1 MVPVAAAFF
10 ARAFVDIKESEYD
23 KIVDVDQKG
32 QYFLVQAAA
41 RSMIRGGRDGKVVTV
56 ASVAYRGEDMP
67 KLAMMTAYNSAK
79 AGVVGMTRGIAK
91 ELKQYGINV
100 NCVAP
105 GGMVTPGAIF
115 NNAATAALY
124 GAEWTHYV
132 TEYGSSVPVASNP
145 DEIARMI
152 LTMCTPMSD
161 FMYGQLIEVDG
172 GVKQSNA
179 AQVIDAGADVLVMG
193 TGLFRADD
201 PKAVVKTLSVAK
213 QQMVEI
219 TKALSHENTR
229 LLILDEPSAVLTDTE
244 IDDLFV
250 FIRQLKKTGV
260 GIIYISHRLDEIF
273 GLCSNVSVLRDG
285 CHIDTIP
292 VASVDRQGLINMMV
306 GREMGQEYPKEVGN
320 VGGTIL
326 EVKNLSRGILQDI
339 SFEVKS
345 GEVFGISGL
354 VGAGRTEL
362 ARAILGIDKPE
373 SGEVYVRGKKVHYR
387 TFADAIRDGLGL
399 IPEDRKLQGL
409 VQIMSVK
416 RNTTLVNMKRVL
428 RAGVISSSLEEKL
441 SKEYADKL
449 HVVTPSME
457 TEVQYL
463 SGGNQQKVV
472 IAKWLFQ
479 NSEILF
485 LDEPT
490 RGIDVGAKAEIY
502 RLINRMAKEGKTII
516 MISSEMPELLG
527 MCDRIMVMHEGHKM
541 GELNAAEATQEKIMA
556 LCS

>member
-1 MVPVAAAFF
+1 MDNNYILTLKNITKEFPGVKALDDVTINIERGTIHGLVGENGAGKSTL
-10 ARAFVDIKESEYD
+10 IKILAGIY
-23 KIVDVDQKG
+23 QPNKG
-32 QYFLVQAAA
+32 EIIL
-41 RSMIRGGRDGKVVTV
+41 DGKPCRFNSPIEARRAGISVVHQ
-56 ASVAYRGEDMP
+56 EI
-67 KLAMMTAYNSAK
+67 KLA
-79 AGVVGMTRGIAK
+79 
-91 ELKQYGINV
+91 E
-100 NCVAP
+100 P
-105 GGMVTPGAIF
+105 
-115 NNAATAALY
+115 
-124 GAEWTHYV
+124 
-132 TEYGSSVPVASNP
+132 
-145 DEIARMI
+145 
-152 LTMCTPMSD
+152 
-161 FMYGQLIEVDG
+161 
-172 GVKQSNA
+172 
-179 AQVIDAGADVLVMG
+179 
-193 TGLFRADD
+193 
-201 PKAVVKTLSVAK
+201 LSVAENMFLDNVQLKNGLVDWKGMRRRAREIVEDLGMDIDINAQVSSLTVAKK
-213 QQMVEI
+213 QIVEI
-219 TKALSHENTR
+219 MHAINNNSR
-229 LLILDEPSAVLTDTE
+229 ILIMDEPSAVLTDRE
-244 IDDLFV
+244 LEVMFRIV
-250 FIRQLKKTGV
+250 KQLRDEGIT
-260 GIIYISHRLDEIF
+260 IIYISHRLDEIF

-541 GELNAAEATQEKIMA
+541 GELNAAEATQAKIMA

>member
-1 MVPVAAAFF
+1 MDNNYILTLKNITKEFPGVKALDDVTINIERGTIHGLVGENGAGKSTL
-10 ARAFVDIKESEYD
+10 IKVLAGIY
-23 KIVDVDQKG
+23 QPNKG
-32 QYFLVQAAA
+32 EIIL
-41 RSMIRGGRDGKVVTV
+41 DGKPCRFNSPIEARRAGISVVHQ
-56 ASVAYRGEDMP
+56 EI
-67 KLAMMTAYNSAK
+67 KLA
-79 AGVVGMTRGIAK
+79 
-91 ELKQYGINV
+91 E
-100 NCVAP
+100 P
-105 GGMVTPGAIF
+105 
-115 NNAATAALY
+115 
-124 GAEWTHYV
+124 
-132 TEYGSSVPVASNP
+132 
-145 DEIARMI
+145 
-152 LTMCTPMSD
+152 
-161 FMYGQLIEVDG
+161 
-172 GVKQSNA
+172 
-179 AQVIDAGADVLVMG
+179 
-193 TGLFRADD
+193 
-201 PKAVVKTLSVAK
+201 LSVAENMFLGNVQLKNGLVDWKGMRRRAREIVEDLGMDIDINAQVSSLTVAKK
-213 QQMVEI
+213 QIVEI
-219 TKALSHENTR
+219 MHAINNNSR
-229 LLILDEPSAVLTDTE
+229 ILIMDEPSAVLTDRE
-244 IDDLFV
+244 LEVMFRIV
-250 FIRQLKKTGV
+250 KQLRDKGIT
-260 GIIYISHRLDEIF
+260 IIYISHRLDEIF

-373 SGEVYVRGKKVHYR
+373 SGEIYVRGKKVHYR

-541 GELNAAEATQEKIMA
+541 GELNAAEATQAKIMA

>member
-1 MVPVAAAFF
+1 MDNNYILTLKNITKEFPGVKALDDVTINIERGTIHGLVGENGAGKSTL
-10 ARAFVDIKESEYD
+10 IKVLAGIY
-23 KIVDVDQKG
+23 QPNKG
-32 QYFLVQAAA
+32 EIIL
-41 RSMIRGGRDGKVVTV
+41 DGKPCRFNSPIEARRAGISVVHQ
-56 ASVAYRGEDMP
+56 EI
-67 KLAMMTAYNSAK
+67 KLA
-79 AGVVGMTRGIAK
+79 
-91 ELKQYGINV
+91 E
-100 NCVAP
+100 P
-105 GGMVTPGAIF
+105 
-115 NNAATAALY
+115 
-124 GAEWTHYV
+124 
-132 TEYGSSVPVASNP
+132 
-145 DEIARMI
+145 
-152 LTMCTPMSD
+152 
-161 FMYGQLIEVDG
+161 
-172 GVKQSNA
+172 
-179 AQVIDAGADVLVMG
+179 
-193 TGLFRADD
+193 
-201 PKAVVKTLSVAK
+201 LSVAENMFLGNVQLKNGLVDWKGMRRRAREIVEDLGMDIDINAQVSSLTVAKK
-213 QQMVEI
+213 QIVEI
-219 TKALSHENTR
+219 MHAINNNSR
-229 LLILDEPSAVLTDTE
+229 ILIMDEPSAVLTDRE
-244 IDDLFV
+244 LEVMFRIV
-250 FIRQLKKTGV
+250 KQLRDEGIT
-260 GIIYISHRLDEIF
+260 IIYISHRLDEIF

-285 CHIDTIP
+285 RHIDTIP

-409 VQIMSVK
+409 VQLRSVK
-416 RNTTLVNMKRVL
+416 RNTPLVNMKRVL

-541 GELNAAEATQEKIMA
+541 GELNAAEATQAKIMA

>member
-1 MVPVAAAFF
+1 MDNNYILTLKNITKEFPGVKALDDVTINIERGTIHGLVGENGAGKSTL
-10 ARAFVDIKESEYD
+10 IKVLAGIY
-23 KIVDVDQKG
+23 QPNKG
-32 QYFLVQAAA
+32 EIIL
-41 RSMIRGGRDGKVVTV
+41 DGKRCRFNSPIEARRAGISVVHQ
-56 ASVAYRGEDMP
+56 EI
-67 KLAMMTAYNSAK
+67 KLA
-79 AGVVGMTRGIAK
+79 
-91 ELKQYGINV
+91 E
-100 NCVAP
+100 P
-105 GGMVTPGAIF
+105 
-115 NNAATAALY
+115 
-124 GAEWTHYV
+124 
-132 TEYGSSVPVASNP
+132 
-145 DEIARMI
+145 
-152 LTMCTPMSD
+152 
-161 FMYGQLIEVDG
+161 
-172 GVKQSNA
+172 
-179 AQVIDAGADVLVMG
+179 
-193 TGLFRADD
+193 
-201 PKAVVKTLSVAK
+201 LSVAENMFLGNVQLKNGLVDWKGMRRRAREIVEDLGMDIDINAQVSSLTVAKK
-213 QQMVEI
+213 QIVEI
-219 TKALSHENTR
+219 MHAINNNSR
-229 LLILDEPSAVLTDTE
+229 ILIMDEPSAVLTDRE
-244 IDDLFV
+244 LEVMFRIV
-250 FIRQLKKTGV
+250 KQLRDEGIT
-260 GIIYISHRLDEIF
+260 IIYISHRLDEIF

>member
-1 MVPVAAAFF
+1 MDNNYILTLKNITKEFPGVKALDDVTINIERGTIHGLVGENGAGKSTL
-10 ARAFVDIKESEYD
+10 IKVLAGIYRPN
-23 KIVDVDQKG
+23 KG
-32 QYFLVQAAA
+32 EIIL
-41 RSMIRGGRDGKVVTV
+41 DGKPCRFNSPIEARRAGISVVHQ
-56 ASVAYRGEDMP
+56 EI
-67 KLAMMTAYNSAK
+67 KLA
-79 AGVVGMTRGIAK
+79 
-91 ELKQYGINV
+91 E
-100 NCVAP
+100 P
-105 GGMVTPGAIF
+105 
-115 NNAATAALY
+115 
-124 GAEWTHYV
+124 
-132 TEYGSSVPVASNP
+132 
-145 DEIARMI
+145 
-152 LTMCTPMSD
+152 
-161 FMYGQLIEVDG
+161 
-172 GVKQSNA
+172 
-179 AQVIDAGADVLVMG
+179 
-193 TGLFRADD
+193 
-201 PKAVVKTLSVAK
+201 LSVAENMFLGNVQLKNGLVDWTGMRRRAREIVEDLGMDIDINAQVSSLTVAKK
-213 QQMVEI
+213 QIVEI
-219 TKALSHENTR
+219 MHAINNNSR
-229 LLILDEPSAVLTDTE
+229 ILIMDEPSAVLTDRE
-244 IDDLFV
+244 LEVMFRIV
-250 FIRQLKKTGV
+250 KQLRDKGIT
-260 GIIYISHRLDEIF
+260 IIYISHRLDEIF

-285 CHIDTIP
+285 RHIDTIP

-326 EVKNLSRGILQDI
+326 EVKNLSRGILRDI

-441 SKEYADKL
+441 SKEYANKL

-541 GELNAAEATQEKIMA
+541 GELNAAEATQAKIMA

>member
-1 MVPVAAAFF
+1 MDNNYILTLKNITKEFPGVKALDDVTINIERGTIHGLVGENGAGKSTL
-10 ARAFVDIKESEYD
+10 IKVLAGIY
-23 KIVDVDQKG
+23 QPNKG
-32 QYFLVQAAA
+32 EIIL
-41 RSMIRGGRDGKVVTV
+41 DGKPCRFNSPIEARRAGISVVHQ
-56 ASVAYRGEDMP
+56 EI
-67 KLAMMTAYNSAK
+67 KLA
-79 AGVVGMTRGIAK
+79 
-91 ELKQYGINV
+91 E
-100 NCVAP
+100 P
-105 GGMVTPGAIF
+105 
-115 NNAATAALY
+115 
-124 GAEWTHYV
+124 
-132 TEYGSSVPVASNP
+132 
-145 DEIARMI
+145 
-152 LTMCTPMSD
+152 
-161 FMYGQLIEVDG
+161 
-172 GVKQSNA
+172 
-179 AQVIDAGADVLVMG
+179 
-193 TGLFRADD
+193 
-201 PKAVVKTLSVAK
+201 LSVAENMFLGNVQLKNGLVDWKGMRRRAREIVEDLGMDIDINAQVSSLTVAKK
-213 QQMVEI
+213 QIVEI
-219 TKALSHENTR
+219 MHAINNNSR
-229 LLILDEPSAVLTDTE
+229 ILIMDEPSAVLTDRE
-244 IDDLFV
+244 LEVMFRIV
-250 FIRQLKKTGV
+250 KQLRDEGIT
-260 GIIYISHRLDEIF
+260 IIYISHRLDEIF

-541 GELNAAEATQEKIMA
+541 GELNAAEAAQAKIMA

>member
-1 MVPVAAAFF
+1 MDNNYILTLKNITKEFPGVKALDDVTINIERGTIHGLVGENGAGKSTL
-10 ARAFVDIKESEYD
+10 IKVLAGIY
-23 KIVDVDQKG
+23 QPNKG
-32 QYFLVQAAA
+32 EIIL
-41 RSMIRGGRDGKVVTV
+41 DGKPCRFNSPIEARRAGISVVHQ
-56 ASVAYRGEDMP
+56 EI
-67 KLAMMTAYNSAK
+67 KLA
-79 AGVVGMTRGIAK
+79 
-91 ELKQYGINV
+91 E
-100 NCVAP
+100 P
-105 GGMVTPGAIF
+105 
-115 NNAATAALY
+115 
-124 GAEWTHYV
+124 
-132 TEYGSSVPVASNP
+132 
-145 DEIARMI
+145 
-152 LTMCTPMSD
+152 
-161 FMYGQLIEVDG
+161 
-172 GVKQSNA
+172 
-179 AQVIDAGADVLVMG
+179 
-193 TGLFRADD
+193 
-201 PKAVVKTLSVAK
+201 LSVAENMFLGNVQLKNGLVDWKGMRRRAREIVEDLGMDIDINAQVSSLTVAKK
-213 QQMVEI
+213 QIVEI
-219 TKALSHENTR
+219 MHAINNNSR
-229 LLILDEPSAVLTDTE
+229 ILIMDEPSAVLTDRE
-244 IDDLFV
+244 LEVMFRIV
-250 FIRQLKKTGV
+250 KQLRDKGIT
-260 GIIYISHRLDEIF
+260 IIYISHRLDEIF

-490 RGIDVGAKAEIY
+490 RGIDVGAKVEIY

>member
-1 MVPVAAAFF
+1 MDNNYILTVKNITKEFPGVKALDDVTINIERGTIHGLVGENGAGKSTL
-10 ARAFVDIKESEYD
+10 IKILAGIY
-23 KIVDVDQKG
+23 QPNKG
-32 QYFLVQAAA
+32 EIIL
-41 RSMIRGGRDGKVVTV
+41 DGKPCRFNSPIEARRAGISVVHQ
-56 ASVAYRGEDMP
+56 EI
-67 KLAMMTAYNSAK
+67 KLA
-79 AGVVGMTRGIAK
+79 
-91 ELKQYGINV
+91 E
-100 NCVAP
+100 P
-105 GGMVTPGAIF
+105 
-115 NNAATAALY
+115 
-124 GAEWTHYV
+124 
-132 TEYGSSVPVASNP
+132 
-145 DEIARMI
+145 
-152 LTMCTPMSD
+152 
-161 FMYGQLIEVDG
+161 
-172 GVKQSNA
+172 
-179 AQVIDAGADVLVMG
+179 
-193 TGLFRADD
+193 
-201 PKAVVKTLSVAK
+201 LSVAENMFLGNVQLKNGLVDWKGMRRRAREIVEDLGMDIDINAQVSSLTVAKK
-213 QQMVEI
+213 QIVEI
-219 TKALSHENTR
+219 MHAINNNSR
-229 LLILDEPSAVLTDTE
+229 ILIMDEPSAVLTDRE
-244 IDDLFV
+244 LEVMFRIV
-250 FIRQLKKTGV
+250 KQLRDEGIT
-260 GIIYISHRLDEIF
+260 IIYISHRLDEIF

-527 MCDRIMVMHEGHKM
+527 LCDRIMVMHEGHKM

>member
-1 MVPVAAAFF
+1 MDNNYILTLKNITKEFPGVKALDDVTINIERGTIHGLVGENGAGKSTL
-10 ARAFVDIKESEYD
+10 IKVLAGIY
-23 KIVDVDQKG
+23 QTNKG
-32 QYFLVQAAA
+32 EIIL
-41 RSMIRGGRDGKVVTV
+41 DGKPCRFNSPIEARRAGISVVHQ
-56 ASVAYRGEDMP
+56 EI
-67 KLAMMTAYNSAK
+67 KLA
-79 AGVVGMTRGIAK
+79 
-91 ELKQYGINV
+91 E
-100 NCVAP
+100 P
-105 GGMVTPGAIF
+105 
-115 NNAATAALY
+115 
-124 GAEWTHYV
+124 
-132 TEYGSSVPVASNP
+132 
-145 DEIARMI
+145 
-152 LTMCTPMSD
+152 
-161 FMYGQLIEVDG
+161 
-172 GVKQSNA
+172 
-179 AQVIDAGADVLVMG
+179 
-193 TGLFRADD
+193 
-201 PKAVVKTLSVAK
+201 LSVAENMFLGNVQLKNGLVDWKGMRRRAREIVEDLGMDIDINAQVSSLTVAKK
-213 QQMVEI
+213 QIVEI
-219 TKALSHENTR
+219 MHAINNNSR
-229 LLILDEPSAVLTDTE
+229 ILIMDEPSAVLTDRE
-244 IDDLFV
+244 LEVMFRIV
-250 FIRQLKKTGV
+250 KQLRDKGIT
-260 GIIYISHRLDEIF
+260 IIYISHRLDEIF

>member
-1 MVPVAAAFF
+1 MDNNYILTLKNITKEFPGVKALDDVTINIERGTIHGLVGENGAGKSTL
-10 ARAFVDIKESEYD
+10 IKVLAGIY
-23 KIVDVDQKG
+23 QPNKG
-32 QYFLVQAAA
+32 EIIL
-41 RSMIRGGRDGKVVTV
+41 DGKPCRFNSPIEARRAGISVVHQ
-56 ASVAYRGEDMP
+56 EI
-67 KLAMMTAYNSAK
+67 KLA
-79 AGVVGMTRGIAK
+79 
-91 ELKQYGINV
+91 E
-100 NCVAP
+100 P
-105 GGMVTPGAIF
+105 
-115 NNAATAALY
+115 
-124 GAEWTHYV
+124 
-132 TEYGSSVPVASNP
+132 
-145 DEIARMI
+145 
-152 LTMCTPMSD
+152 
-161 FMYGQLIEVDG
+161 
-172 GVKQSNA
+172 
-179 AQVIDAGADVLVMG
+179 
-193 TGLFRADD
+193 
-201 PKAVVKTLSVAK
+201 LSVAENMFLGNVQLKNGLVDWKGMRRRAREIVEDLGMDIDINAQVSSLTVAKK
-213 QQMVEI
+213 QIVEI
-219 TKALSHENTR
+219 MHAINNNSR
-229 LLILDEPSAVLTDTE
+229 ILIMDEPSAVLTDRE
-244 IDDLFV
+244 LEVMFRIV
-250 FIRQLKKTGV
+250 KQLRDKGIT
-260 GIIYISHRLDEIF
+260 IIYISHRLDEIF

-285 CHIDTIP
+285 RHIDTIP
-292 VASVDRQGLINMMV
+292 VASIDRQGLINMMV

-428 RAGVISSSLEEKL
+428 RAGVISSSLEEAL

-490 RGIDVGAKAEIY
+490 RGIDVGAKVEIY

>member
-1 MVPVAAAFF
+1 MDNNYILTLKNITKEFPGVKALDDVTINIERGTIHGLVGENGAGKSTL
-10 ARAFVDIKESEYD
+10 IKILAGIY
-23 KIVDVDQKG
+23 QPNKG
-32 QYFLVQAAA
+32 EIIL
-41 RSMIRGGRDGKVVTV
+41 DGKPCRFNSPIEARRAGISVVHQ
-56 ASVAYRGEDMP
+56 EI
-67 KLAMMTAYNSAK
+67 KLA
-79 AGVVGMTRGIAK
+79 
-91 ELKQYGINV
+91 E
-100 NCVAP
+100 P
-105 GGMVTPGAIF
+105 
-115 NNAATAALY
+115 
-124 GAEWTHYV
+124 
-132 TEYGSSVPVASNP
+132 
-145 DEIARMI
+145 
-152 LTMCTPMSD
+152 
-161 FMYGQLIEVDG
+161 
-172 GVKQSNA
+172 
-179 AQVIDAGADVLVMG
+179 
-193 TGLFRADD
+193 
-201 PKAVVKTLSVAK
+201 LSVAENMFLGNVQLKNGLVDWKGMRRRAREIVEDLGMDIDINAQVSSLTVAKK
-213 QQMVEI
+213 QIVEI
-219 TKALSHENTR
+219 MHAINNNSR
-229 LLILDEPSAVLTDTE
+229 ILIMDEPSAVLTDRE
-244 IDDLFV
+244 LEVMFRIV
-250 FIRQLKKTGV
+250 KQLRDEGIT
-260 GIIYISHRLDEIF
+260 IIYISHRLDEIF

-285 CHIDTIP
+285 RHIDTIP

-428 RAGVISSSLEEKL
+428 RAGVISSSLEETL

-541 GELNAAEATQEKIMA
+541 GELNAAEATQAKIMA

>member
-1 MVPVAAAFF
+1 MDNNYILTLKNITKEFPGVKALDDVTINIERGTIHGLVGENGAGKSTL
-10 ARAFVDIKESEYD
+10 IKVLAGIY
-23 KIVDVDQKG
+23 QPNKG
-32 QYFLVQAAA
+32 EIIL
-41 RSMIRGGRDGKVVTV
+41 DGKPCRFNSPIEARRAGISVVHQ
-56 ASVAYRGEDMP
+56 EI
-67 KLAMMTAYNSAK
+67 KLA
-79 AGVVGMTRGIAK
+79 
-91 ELKQYGINV
+91 E
-100 NCVAP
+100 P
-105 GGMVTPGAIF
+105 
-115 NNAATAALY
+115 
-124 GAEWTHYV
+124 
-132 TEYGSSVPVASNP
+132 
-145 DEIARMI
+145 
-152 LTMCTPMSD
+152 
-161 FMYGQLIEVDG
+161 
-172 GVKQSNA
+172 
-179 AQVIDAGADVLVMG
+179 
-193 TGLFRADD
+193 
-201 PKAVVKTLSVAK
+201 LSVAENMFLGNIQLKNGLVDWKGMRRRAREIVEDLGMDIDINAQVSSLTVAKK
-213 QQMVEI
+213 QIVEI
-219 TKALSHENTR
+219 MHAINNNSR
-229 LLILDEPSAVLTDTE
+229 ILIMDEPSAVLTDRE
-244 IDDLFV
+244 LEVMFRIV
-250 FIRQLKKTGV
+250 KQLRDKGIT
-260 GIIYISHRLDEIF
+260 IIYISHRLDEIF

-285 CHIDTIP
+285 RHIDTIP

-428 RAGVISSSLEEKL
+428 RGGVISSSLEEKL

-541 GELNAAEATQEKIMA
+541 GELNAAEATQAKIMA

>member
-1 MVPVAAAFF
+1 MDNNYILTLKNITKEFPGVKALDDVTINIERGTIHGLVGENGAGKSTL
-10 ARAFVDIKESEYD
+10 IKVLAGIYRPN
-23 KIVDVDQKG
+23 KG
-32 QYFLVQAAA
+32 EIIL
-41 RSMIRGGRDGKVVTV
+41 DGKPCRFNSPIEARRAGISVVHQ
-56 ASVAYRGEDMP
+56 EI
-67 KLAMMTAYNSAK
+67 KLA
-79 AGVVGMTRGIAK
+79 
-91 ELKQYGINV
+91 E
-100 NCVAP
+100 P
-105 GGMVTPGAIF
+105 
-115 NNAATAALY
+115 
-124 GAEWTHYV
+124 
-132 TEYGSSVPVASNP
+132 
-145 DEIARMI
+145 
-152 LTMCTPMSD
+152 
-161 FMYGQLIEVDG
+161 
-172 GVKQSNA
+172 
-179 AQVIDAGADVLVMG
+179 
-193 TGLFRADD
+193 
-201 PKAVVKTLSVAK
+201 LSVAENMFLGNVQLKNGLVDWKGMRRRAREIVEDLGMDIDINAQVSSLTVAKK
-213 QQMVEI
+213 QIVEI
-219 TKALSHENTR
+219 MHAINNNSR
-229 LLILDEPSAVLTDTE
+229 ILIMDEPSAVLTDRE
-244 IDDLFV
+244 LEVMFRIV
-250 FIRQLKKTGV
+250 KQLRDEGIT
-260 GIIYISHRLDEIF
+260 IIYISHRLDEIF

-527 MCDRIMVMHEGHKM
+527 LCDRIMVMHEGHKM

>member
-1 MVPVAAAFF
+1 MDNNYILTLKNITKEFPGVKALDDVTINIERGTIHGLVGENGAGKSTL
-10 ARAFVDIKESEYD
+10 IKVLAGIY
-23 KIVDVDQKG
+23 QPNKG
-32 QYFLVQAAA
+32 EIIL
-41 RSMIRGGRDGKVVTV
+41 DGKPCRFNSPIEARRAGISVVHQ
-56 ASVAYRGEDMP
+56 EI
-67 KLAMMTAYNSAK
+67 KLA
-79 AGVVGMTRGIAK
+79 
-91 ELKQYGINV
+91 E
-100 NCVAP
+100 P
-105 GGMVTPGAIF
+105 
-115 NNAATAALY
+115 
-124 GAEWTHYV
+124 
-132 TEYGSSVPVASNP
+132 
-145 DEIARMI
+145 
-152 LTMCTPMSD
+152 
-161 FMYGQLIEVDG
+161 
-172 GVKQSNA
+172 
-179 AQVIDAGADVLVMG
+179 
-193 TGLFRADD
+193 
-201 PKAVVKTLSVAK
+201 LSVAENMFLGNVQLKNGLVDWKGMRRRAREIVEDLGMDIDINAQVSSLTVAKK
-213 QQMVEI
+213 QIVEI
-219 TKALSHENTR
+219 MHAINNNSR
-229 LLILDEPSAVLTDTE
+229 ILIMDEPSAVLTDRE
-244 IDDLFV
+244 LEVMFRIV
-250 FIRQLKKTGV
+250 KQLRDKGIT
-260 GIIYISHRLDEIF
+260 IIYISHRLDEIF

-285 CHIDTIP
+285 RHIDTIP

-428 RAGVISSSLEEKL
+428 RGGVISSSLEEKL
-441 SKEYADKL
+441 SREYADKL

-541 GELNAAEATQEKIMA
+541 GELNAAEATQAKIMA

>member
-1 MVPVAAAFF
+1 MDNNYILTLKNITKEFPGVKALDDVTINIERGTIHGLVGENGAGKSTL
-10 ARAFVDIKESEYD
+10 IKVLAGIY
-23 KIVDVDQKG
+23 QPNKG
-32 QYFLVQAAA
+32 EIIL
-41 RSMIRGGRDGKVVTV
+41 DGKPCRFNSPIEARRAGISVVHQ
-56 ASVAYRGEDMP
+56 EI
-67 KLAMMTAYNSAK
+67 KLA
-79 AGVVGMTRGIAK
+79 
-91 ELKQYGINV
+91 E
-100 NCVAP
+100 P
-105 GGMVTPGAIF
+105 
-115 NNAATAALY
+115 
-124 GAEWTHYV
+124 
-132 TEYGSSVPVASNP
+132 
-145 DEIARMI
+145 
-152 LTMCTPMSD
+152 
-161 FMYGQLIEVDG
+161 
-172 GVKQSNA
+172 
-179 AQVIDAGADVLVMG
+179 
-193 TGLFRADD
+193 
-201 PKAVVKTLSVAK
+201 LSVAENMFLGNVQLK
-213 QQMVEI
+213 NGLVDWKGMRRRAREIVEDLGMDI
-219 TKALSHENTR
+219 DINAQVSSLTVAKKEIMHAINNNSR
-229 LLILDEPSAVLTDTE
+229 ILIMDEPSAVLTDRE
-244 IDDLFV
+244 LEVMFRIV
-250 FIRQLKKTGV
+250 KQLRDKGIT
-260 GIIYISHRLDEIF
+260 IIYISHRLDEIF

-285 CHIDTIP
+285 RHIDTIP

-416 RNTTLVNMKRVL
+416 RNTTLVNMKSVL

-541 GELNAAEATQEKIMA
+541 GELNAAEATQAKIMA

>member
-1 MVPVAAAFF
+1 MDNNYILTLKNITKEFPGVKALDDVTINIERGTIHGLVGENGAGKSTL
-10 ARAFVDIKESEYD
+10 IKVLAGIY
-23 KIVDVDQKG
+23 QPNKG
-32 QYFLVQAAA
+32 EIIL
-41 RSMIRGGRDGKVVTV
+41 DGKPCRFNSPIEARRAGISVVHQ
-56 ASVAYRGEDMP
+56 EI
-67 KLAMMTAYNSAK
+67 KLA
-79 AGVVGMTRGIAK
+79 
-91 ELKQYGINV
+91 E
-100 NCVAP
+100 P
-105 GGMVTPGAIF
+105 
-115 NNAATAALY
+115 
-124 GAEWTHYV
+124 
-132 TEYGSSVPVASNP
+132 
-145 DEIARMI
+145 
-152 LTMCTPMSD
+152 
-161 FMYGQLIEVDG
+161 
-172 GVKQSNA
+172 
-179 AQVIDAGADVLVMG
+179 
-193 TGLFRADD
+193 
-201 PKAVVKTLSVAK
+201 LSVAENMFLGNVQLKNGLVDWKGMRRRAREIVEDLGMDIDINAQVSSLTVAKK
-213 QQMVEI
+213 QIVEI
-219 TKALSHENTR
+219 MHAINNNSR
-229 LLILDEPSAVLTDTE
+229 ILIMDEPSAVLTDRE
-244 IDDLFV
+244 LEVMFRIV
-250 FIRQLKKTGV
+250 KQLRDKGIT
-260 GIIYISHRLDEIF
+260 IIYISHRLDEIF

-527 MCDRIMVMHEGHKM
+527 MCDRIMVMHEGHRM
-541 GELNAAEATQEKIMA
+541 GELNAAEATQAKIMA

>member
-1 MVPVAAAFF
+1 MDNNYILTLKNITKEFPGVKALDDVTINIERGTIHGLVGENGAGKSTL
-10 ARAFVDIKESEYD
+10 IKVLAGIY
-23 KIVDVDQKG
+23 QPNKG
-32 QYFLVQAAA
+32 EIIL
-41 RSMIRGGRDGKVVTV
+41 DGKPCRFNSPIEARRAGISVVHQ
-56 ASVAYRGEDMP
+56 EI
-67 KLAMMTAYNSAK
+67 KLA
-79 AGVVGMTRGIAK
+79 
-91 ELKQYGINV
+91 E
-100 NCVAP
+100 P
-105 GGMVTPGAIF
+105 
-115 NNAATAALY
+115 
-124 GAEWTHYV
+124 
-132 TEYGSSVPVASNP
+132 
-145 DEIARMI
+145 
-152 LTMCTPMSD
+152 
-161 FMYGQLIEVDG
+161 
-172 GVKQSNA
+172 
-179 AQVIDAGADVLVMG
+179 
-193 TGLFRADD
+193 
-201 PKAVVKTLSVAK
+201 LSVAENMFLGNVQLKNGLVDWKGMRRRAWEIVEDLGMDIDINAQVSSLTVAKK
-213 QQMVEI
+213 QIVEI
-219 TKALSHENTR
+219 MHAINNNSR
-229 LLILDEPSAVLTDTE
+229 ILIMDEPSAVLTDRE
-244 IDDLFV
+244 LEVMFRIV
-250 FIRQLKKTGV
+250 KQLRDKGIT
-260 GIIYISHRLDEIF
+260 IIYISHRLDEIF

-541 GELNAAEATQEKIMA
+541 GELNAAEATQAKIMA

>member
-1 MVPVAAAFF
+1 MDNNYILTLKNISKEFPGVKALDDVTINIERGTIHGLVGENGAGKSTL
-10 ARAFVDIKESEYD
+10 IKVLAGIY
-23 KIVDVDQKG
+23 QPNKG
-32 QYFLVQAAA
+32 EIIL
-41 RSMIRGGRDGKVVTV
+41 DGKPCRFNSPIEARRAGISVVHQ
-56 ASVAYRGEDMP
+56 EI
-67 KLAMMTAYNSAK
+67 KLA
-79 AGVVGMTRGIAK
+79 
-91 ELKQYGINV
+91 E
-100 NCVAP
+100 P
-105 GGMVTPGAIF
+105 
-115 NNAATAALY
+115 
-124 GAEWTHYV
+124 
-132 TEYGSSVPVASNP
+132 
-145 DEIARMI
+145 
-152 LTMCTPMSD
+152 
-161 FMYGQLIEVDG
+161 
-172 GVKQSNA
+172 
-179 AQVIDAGADVLVMG
+179 
-193 TGLFRADD
+193 
-201 PKAVVKTLSVAK
+201 LSVAENMFLGNVQLKNGLVDWKGMRRRAWEIVEDLGMDIDINAQVSSLTVAKK
-213 QQMVEI
+213 QIVEI
-219 TKALSHENTR
+219 MHAINNNSR
-229 LLILDEPSAVLTDTE
+229 ILIMDEPSAVLTDRE
-244 IDDLFV
+244 LEVMFRIV
-250 FIRQLKKTGV
+250 KQLRDKGIT
-260 GIIYISHRLDEIF
+260 IIYISHRLDEIF

-285 CHIDTIP
+285 CHINTIP

>member
-1 MVPVAAAFF
+1 MDNNYILTLKNITKEFPGVKALDDVTINIERGTIHGLVGENGAGKSTL
-10 ARAFVDIKESEYD
+10 IKILAGIY
-23 KIVDVDQKG
+23 QPNKG
-32 QYFLVQAAA
+32 EIIL
-41 RSMIRGGRDGKVVTV
+41 DGKPCRFNSPIEARRAGISVVHQ
-56 ASVAYRGEDMP
+56 EI
-67 KLAMMTAYNSAK
+67 KLA
-79 AGVVGMTRGIAK
+79 
-91 ELKQYGINV
+91 E
-100 NCVAP
+100 P
-105 GGMVTPGAIF
+105 
-115 NNAATAALY
+115 
-124 GAEWTHYV
+124 
-132 TEYGSSVPVASNP
+132 
-145 DEIARMI
+145 
-152 LTMCTPMSD
+152 
-161 FMYGQLIEVDG
+161 
-172 GVKQSNA
+172 
-179 AQVIDAGADVLVMG
+179 
-193 TGLFRADD
+193 
-201 PKAVVKTLSVAK
+201 LSVAENMFLGNVQLKNGLVDWKGMRRRAREIVEDLGMDIDINAQVSSLTVAKK
-213 QQMVEI
+213 QIVEI
-219 TKALSHENTR
+219 MHAINNNSR
-229 LLILDEPSAVLTDTE
+229 ILIMDEPSAVLTDRE
-244 IDDLFV
+244 LEVMFRIV
-250 FIRQLKKTGV
+250 KQLRDKGIT
-260 GIIYISHRLDEIF
+260 IIYISHRLDEIF

-441 SKEYADKL
+441 SKEYANKL

-541 GELNAAEATQEKIMA
+541 GELNAAEATQAKIMA

>member
-1 MVPVAAAFF
+1 MDNNYILTLKNITKEFPGVKALDDVTINIERGTIHGLVGENGAGKSTL
-10 ARAFVDIKESEYD
+10 IKILAGIY
-23 KIVDVDQKG
+23 QPNKG
-32 QYFLVQAAA
+32 EIIL
-41 RSMIRGGRDGKVVTV
+41 DGKPCRFNSPIEARRAGISVVHQ
-56 ASVAYRGEDMP
+56 EI
-67 KLAMMTAYNSAK
+67 KLA
-79 AGVVGMTRGIAK
+79 
-91 ELKQYGINV
+91 E
-100 NCVAP
+100 P
-105 GGMVTPGAIF
+105 
-115 NNAATAALY
+115 
-124 GAEWTHYV
+124 
-132 TEYGSSVPVASNP
+132 
-145 DEIARMI
+145 
-152 LTMCTPMSD
+152 
-161 FMYGQLIEVDG
+161 
-172 GVKQSNA
+172 
-179 AQVIDAGADVLVMG
+179 
-193 TGLFRADD
+193 
-201 PKAVVKTLSVAK
+201 LSVAENMFLGNVQLKNGLVDWKGMRRRAREIVEDLGMDIDINAQVSSLTVAKK
-213 QQMVEI
+213 QIVEI
-219 TKALSHENTR
+219 MHAINNNSR
-229 LLILDEPSAVLTDTE
+229 ILIMDEPSAVLTDRE
-244 IDDLFV
+244 LEVMFRIV
-250 FIRQLKKTGV
+250 KQLRDEGIT
-260 GIIYISHRLDEIF
+260 IIYISHRLDEIF

-373 SGEVYVRGKKVHYR
+373 SGEVYVRGRKVHYR

-541 GELNAAEATQEKIMA
+541 GELNAAEATQAKIMA

>member
-1 MVPVAAAFF
+1 MDNNYILTLKNITKEFPGVKALDDVTINIERGTIHGLVGENGAGKSTL
-10 ARAFVDIKESEYD
+10 IKVLAGIYQPNNGE
-23 KIVDVDQKG
+23 II
-32 QYFLVQAAA
+32 L
-41 RSMIRGGRDGKVVTV
+41 DGKPCRFNSPIEARRAGISVVHQ
-56 ASVAYRGEDMP
+56 EI
-67 KLAMMTAYNSAK
+67 KLA
-79 AGVVGMTRGIAK
+79 
-91 ELKQYGINV
+91 E
-100 NCVAP
+100 P
-105 GGMVTPGAIF
+105 
-115 NNAATAALY
+115 
-124 GAEWTHYV
+124 
-132 TEYGSSVPVASNP
+132 
-145 DEIARMI
+145 
-152 LTMCTPMSD
+152 
-161 FMYGQLIEVDG
+161 
-172 GVKQSNA
+172 
-179 AQVIDAGADVLVMG
+179 
-193 TGLFRADD
+193 
-201 PKAVVKTLSVAK
+201 LSVAENMFLGNIQLKNSLVDWKGMRRRAREIVEDLGMDIDINAQVSSLTVAKK
-213 QQMVEI
+213 QIVEI
-219 TKALSHENTR
+219 MHAINNNSR
-229 LLILDEPSAVLTDTE
+229 ILIMDEPSAVLTDRE
-244 IDDLFV
+244 LEVMFRIV
-250 FIRQLKKTGV
+250 KQLRDKGIT
-260 GIIYISHRLDEIF
+260 IIYISHRLDEIF

-541 GELNAAEATQEKIMA
+541 GELNAAEATQAKIMA

>member
-1 MVPVAAAFF
+1 MDNNYILTLKNITKEFPGVKALDDVTINIERGTIHGLVGENGAGKSTL
-10 ARAFVDIKESEYD
+10 IKVLAGIY
-23 KIVDVDQKG
+23 QPNKG
-32 QYFLVQAAA
+32 EIIL
-41 RSMIRGGRDGKVVTV
+41 DGKPCRFNSPIEARRAGISVVHQ
-56 ASVAYRGEDMP
+56 EI
-67 KLAMMTAYNSAK
+67 KLA
-79 AGVVGMTRGIAK
+79 
-91 ELKQYGINV
+91 E
-100 NCVAP
+100 P
-105 GGMVTPGAIF
+105 
-115 NNAATAALY
+115 
-124 GAEWTHYV
+124 
-132 TEYGSSVPVASNP
+132 
-145 DEIARMI
+145 
-152 LTMCTPMSD
+152 
-161 FMYGQLIEVDG
+161 
-172 GVKQSNA
+172 
-179 AQVIDAGADVLVMG
+179 
-193 TGLFRADD
+193 
-201 PKAVVKTLSVAK
+201 LSVAENMFLGNVQLKNGLVDWKGMRRRAREIVEDLGMDIDINAQVSSLTVAKK
-213 QQMVEI
+213 QIVEI
-219 TKALSHENTR
+219 MHAINNNSR
-229 LLILDEPSAVLTDTE
+229 ILIMDEPSAVLTDRE
-244 IDDLFV
+244 LEVMFRIV
-250 FIRQLKKTGV
+250 KQLRDEGIT
-260 GIIYISHRLDEIF
+260 IIYISHRLDEIF

-306 GREMGQEYPKEVGN
+306 GREMGQEYPNEVGN

-541 GELNAAEATQEKIMA
+541 GELNAAEATQAKIMA

>member
-1 MVPVAAAFF
+1 MDNNYILTLKNITKAFPGVK
-10 ARAFVDIKESEYD
+10 ALDDVTINIERGTIHGLVGENGAGKSTLIKILAGIY
-23 KIVDVDQKG
+23 QPNKG
-32 QYFLVQAAA
+32 EIIL
-41 RSMIRGGRDGKVVTV
+41 DGKPCRFNSPIEARRAGISVVHQ
-56 ASVAYRGEDMP
+56 EI
-67 KLAMMTAYNSAK
+67 KLA
-79 AGVVGMTRGIAK
+79 
-91 ELKQYGINV
+91 E
-100 NCVAP
+100 P
-105 GGMVTPGAIF
+105 
-115 NNAATAALY
+115 
-124 GAEWTHYV
+124 
-132 TEYGSSVPVASNP
+132 
-145 DEIARMI
+145 
-152 LTMCTPMSD
+152 
-161 FMYGQLIEVDG
+161 
-172 GVKQSNA
+172 
-179 AQVIDAGADVLVMG
+179 
-193 TGLFRADD
+193 
-201 PKAVVKTLSVAK
+201 LSVAENMFLGNVQLKNGLVDWKGMRRRAREIVEDLGMDIDINAQVSSLTVAKK
-213 QQMVEI
+213 QIVEI
-219 TKALSHENTR
+219 MHAINNNSR
-229 LLILDEPSAVLTDTE
+229 ILIMDEPSAVLTDRE
-244 IDDLFV
+244 LEVMFRIV
-250 FIRQLKKTGV
+250 KQLRDEGIT
-260 GIIYISHRLDEIF
+260 IIYISHRLDEIF

-541 GELNAAEATQEKIMA
+541 GELNAAEATQAKIMA

>member
-1 MVPVAAAFF
+1 MDNNYILTLKNITKEFPGVKALDDVTINIERGTIHGLVGENGAGKSTL
-10 ARAFVDIKESEYD
+10 IKILAGIY
-23 KIVDVDQKG
+23 QPNKG
-32 QYFLVQAAA
+32 EIIL
-41 RSMIRGGRDGKVVTV
+41 DGKPCRFNSPIEARRAGISVVHQ
-56 ASVAYRGEDMP
+56 EI
-67 KLAMMTAYNSAK
+67 KLA
-79 AGVVGMTRGIAK
+79 
-91 ELKQYGINV
+91 E
-100 NCVAP
+100 P
-105 GGMVTPGAIF
+105 
-115 NNAATAALY
+115 
-124 GAEWTHYV
+124 
-132 TEYGSSVPVASNP
+132 
-145 DEIARMI
+145 
-152 LTMCTPMSD
+152 
-161 FMYGQLIEVDG
+161 
-172 GVKQSNA
+172 
-179 AQVIDAGADVLVMG
+179 
-193 TGLFRADD
+193 
-201 PKAVVKTLSVAK
+201 LSVAENMFLGNVQLKNGLVDWKGMRRRAREIVEDLGMDIDINAQVSSLTVAKK
-213 QQMVEI
+213 QIVEI
-219 TKALSHENTR
+219 MHAINNNSR
-229 LLILDEPSAVLTDTE
+229 ILIMDEPSAVLTDRE
-244 IDDLFV
+244 LEVMFRIV
-250 FIRQLKKTGV
+250 KQLHDEGIT
-260 GIIYISHRLDEIF
+260 IIYISHRLDEIF

-541 GELNAAEATQEKIMA
+541 GELNAAEATQAKIMA